1 MDHVYATRK
10 IDELGR
16 VVLPSELRKKLKWGT
31 GDSVSVMERDGDVI
45 FKFFEKCDGP
55 KCTFCGVGE
64 SALKLDGSDICS
76 NCIERIKSA

>member
-31 GDSVSVMERDGDVI
+31 GDSVSVMEKDGEVI
-45 FKFFEKCDGP
+45 FKLFEKCDGP
-55 KCTFCGVGE
+55 KCTFCGVAE

-76 NCIERIKSA
+76 NCLERIKTA